1 MAVRRFVR
9 PVGLA
14 VLGAALIALAAPV
27 SISDGDGGSISCGT
41 ILAADVSGALDA
53 NSASLSAVLVASQ
66 GGPHVNYVAG
76 CQSSLS
82 SRRAWSVALAALGLI
97 AVAVGFTT

>member
-14 VLGAALIALAAPV
+14 VSGAALIALAAPV
-27 SISDGDGGSISCGT
+27 SISDGDGGSIGCGT
-41 ILAADVSGALDA
+41 IFAADVSAALDA

-66 GGPHVNYVAG
+66 GVPHVNYVAG
-76 CQSSLS
+76 CQSSMS
-82 SRRAWSVALAALGLI
+82 SRRAWSVALATLGLI

>member
-1 MAVRRFVR
+1 MAVRRLVR

-14 VLGAALIALAAPV
+14 ALCAALIALVAPV
-27 SISDGDGGSISCGT
+27 SISDGDGGSIGCGT
-41 ILAADVSGALDA
+41 IVAADISGALDA
-53 NSASLSAVLVASQ
+53 NSESLSAVLVASQ
-66 GGPHVNYVAG
+66 SAPHTNYVAG

-82 SRRAWSVALAALGLI
+82 SRRAWSVALATLGLI